1 MARKL
6 LNRKNINP
14 SAPIF
19 TGKKYTETTGIQLFE
34 YDKDESRETKNYSLE
49 EFNGFIDDNKN
60 HWLNIHG
67 IHDVDKIL
75 KICQTLDIH
84 DLVVQDILDI
94 NQRPKFQEF
103 DQYSFMTIKSIVP
116 ATNRQIQTE
125 QISFVLGKN
134 YLVSFQEKKSDYF
147 EHVRQRLRQ
156 KLGKVN
162 ARDTDYL
169 LYLLLESI
177 LDNYF
182 KTLDSIEQQM
192 DSFGFIEINS
202 DPSPAILGNIEM
214 YKRELH
220 QIKKTILPIKEF
232 IIKIER
238 DNNAFIHNKNLKY
251 FYELKDMCLTLL
263 DSCDHIDM
271 RLESSI
277 NLFFSVQGHRM
288 NEVIKI
294 LTVVSTIFI
303 PLTFIAGV
311 YGMNFIN
318 IPELSWKWGYL
329 GFWVI
334 IVLILIFMIFYFRRK
349 HWF

>member
-1 MARKL
+1 MAKKL

-14 SAPIF
+14 LTPVF
-19 TGKKYTETTGIQLFE
+19 TGYRYTEITSIQLFE
-34 YDKDESRETKNYSLE
+34 YNSDTTSETKNYPLE
-49 EFNGFIDDNKN
+49 EFKGFAYDSKQ

-67 IHDVDKIL
+67 IHDVDKIS
-75 KICQTLDIH
+75 KICRTLDIH
-84 DLVVQDILDI
+84 DLVVQDILDV

-103 DQYSFMTIKSIVP
+103 EQYSFLTIKSIVP
-116 ATNRQIQTE
+116 TANRQIQTE

-162 ARDTDYL
+162 ARGTDYL
-169 LYLLLESI
+169 LFLLLESI

-182 KTLDSIEQQM
+182 KTVDNIEQQI
-192 DSFGFIEINS
+192 DSFGLIEINT
-202 DPSPAILGNIEM
+202 DPSPAILGNIGM
-214 YKRELH
+214 FKRELH

-232 IIKIER
+232 IVKIER
-238 DNNAFIHNKNLKY
+238 DNNAFIQNKHLKY

-277 NLFFSVQGHRM
+277 NLFFSVQGQRM
-288 NEVIKI
+288 NHVMKI

-303 PLTFIAGV
+303 PLSFLAGV
-311 YGMNFIN
+311 YGMNFVN
-318 IPELSWKWGYL
+318 MPELNWKWGYMA
-329 GFWVI
+329 FWGI
-334 IVLILIFMIFYFRRK
+334 IVFILGLMIYYFRK
-349 HWF
+349 KQWF